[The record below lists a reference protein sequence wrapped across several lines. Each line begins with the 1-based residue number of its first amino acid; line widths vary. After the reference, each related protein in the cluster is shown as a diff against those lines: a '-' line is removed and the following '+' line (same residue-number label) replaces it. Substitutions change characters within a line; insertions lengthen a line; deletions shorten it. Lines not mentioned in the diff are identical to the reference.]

1 MFVVLLLLGLLAA
14 AAGFTAIGFGIPI
27 NSFSIG
33 NTMIVAGSAGAA
45 GGLVLIG
52 LAVVVQQLQRIAA
65 RLAQPN
71 RPPLPPTARMG
82 PAGPDPRRHTDAPP
96 RAAEPRNPPYRPLE
110 QRPPE
115 RRAPPRAPEPVETE
129 TRVPPPP
136 SPPPPP
142 PVSSAPLLPD
152 SRGPLSWLRAKPRLD
167 ASPEPP
173 PAPAAPPP
181 PRDSEPALP
190 SPGLAPAAD
199 AEPPQP
205 PPDNRPSDSALFDVD
220 WQSKSAP
227 PAADADKRDEPRS
240 TFFTRMRN
248 EPAPETVSPPPSPPP
263 PPVERTPA
271 ILKSGVIDG
280 MAYTLYADGSI
291 EAEMPQGTLTFASV
305 EALRLHLEKHGG

>member
-1 MFVVLLLLGLLAA
+1 MFVVLLLLGLLAV

-82 PAGPDPRRHTDAPP
+82 PAGADPRRHADAPP
-96 RAAEPRNPPYRPLE
+96 RPADLRSAPYRPPE

-115 RRAPPRAPEPVETE
+115 RRAPPRPPEPVETE
-129 TRVPPPP
+129 SRAQPP
-136 SPPPPP
+136 SPPP
-142 PVSSAPLLPD
+142 PVSSAPPLPD
-152 SRGPLSWLRAKPRLD
+152 QRGPLSWLRAKPRLD

-173 PAPAAPPP
+173 PAPVAPPP
-181 PRDSEPALP
+181 PRDSDPASP
-190 SPGLAPAAD
+190 SPDLAPAAD
-199 AEPPQP
+199 SGLPRPPE
-205 PPDNRPSDSALFDVD
+205 DRPSDSALFDVD
-220 WQSKSAP
+220 WPPKSEP
-227 PAADADKRDEPRS
+227 PAADAEKHDEPRS

-248 EPAPETVSPPPSPPP
+248 EPPPETLSPPPSPLPP
-263 PPVERTPA
+263 SVERTPA